1 MMEVTA
7 SCQTIEQVKERS
19 TIYISPPHIQ
29 RRWSYL
35 VVKRFFD
42 FFFASIGLII
52 LAIPMAIIA
61 LIIVLDSP
69 GAPIFKQERL
79 GLNGKPFVI
88 YKFRTMHM
96 DAEKNG
102 PRWADR
108 EDKRCT
114 QFGMFLRKTRI
125 DELPQLWNILKGD
138 MSFVGPRP
146 ERQYFYEQFEKYI
159 VGFSN
164 RLVVVPGL
172 TGYAQVNGGYELKPE
187 EKIVYDME
195 YIEKRSVLLD
205 LWCIVQTFR
214 VVFSGKGAR

>member
-114 QFGMFLRKTRI
+114 QFGVFLRKTRI

>member
-1 MMEVTA
+1 MMEVTT

-108 EDKRCT
+108 EDRRCT

>member
-1 MMEVTA
+1 MEVTA

-114 QFGMFLRKTRI
+114 QFGVFLRKTRI

>member
-42 FFFASIGLII
+42 FFFASIGLIV

-61 LIIVLDSP
+61 LVIVLDSP
-69 GAPIFKQERL
+69 GAPSFKQERL
-79 GLNGKPFVI
+79 GQNGKPFVI

-102 PRWADR
+102 PRWADQ

-114 QFGMFLRKTRI
+114 QFGVFLRKTRI

>member
-1 MMEVTA
+1 MEVTA

-108 EDKRCT
+108 EDRRCT

>member
-1 MMEVTA
+1 MMEVTV

-108 EDKRCT
+108 EDRRCT

>member
-1 MMEVTA
+1 MMEVTV

-79 GLNGKPFVI
+79 GLNGTPFVI

-108 EDKRCT
+108 EDRRCT

-164 RLVVVPGL
+164 RLVVAPGL

-205 LWCIVQTFR
+205 LWCIAQTFR
-214 VVFSGKGAR
+214 VVFSGKGAK

>member
-42 FFFASIGLII
+42 FFFASIGLIV

-108 EDKRCT
+108 EDRRCT

>member
-35 VVKRFFD
+35 VVKRSFD

-108 EDKRCT
+108 EDRRCT

>member
-42 FFFASIGLII
+42 FFFASIGLIV

-102 PRWADR
+102 PRWADQ

-114 QFGMFLRKTRI
+114 QFGVFLRKTRI